1 MVSERNVSTNTNKMY
16 FVTLKGSRILHENE
30 WPINF
35 LGIREYS
42 DIFIKSLIYLIEKND
57 LKLYGFVILS
67 DQIHLIVSSP
77 DEDIYGR
84 IEALKKISA
93 REILRSI
100 GRKLNAKD
108 NDGSRKYVEL
118 RNIFNRF
125 LNTDE
130 SVFWGGNE
138 KLLPLPFYQN
148 MNQIESITSNQLI
161 LHLAS
166 NDRNYLQLGASA
178 FTRLMMETI

>member
-1 MVSERNVSTNTNKMY
+1 MY
-16 FVTLKGSRILHENE
+16 FATLKGSRIIHENE

-35 LGIREYS
+35 LSIREYS
-42 DIFIKSLIYLIEKND
+42 DIFVKSLIYLIEKCK

-77 DEDIYGR
+77 DDDIHEK
-84 IEALKKISA
+84 IEILKKTSA
-93 REILRSI
+93 REILRFI
-100 GRKLNAKD
+100 GKKLNAVDDDK
-108 NDGSRKYVEL
+108 SRKYIEL

-138 KLLPLPFYQN
+138 KLLPLRTFHNPADFQP
-148 MNQIESITSNQLI
+148 ITSDQLVQ
-161 LHLAS
+161 HLTDKS
-166 NDRNYLQLGASA
+166 RNYLQLGANA
-178 FTRLMMETI
+178 FTRLMMEAM